1 MALTFQTVIG
11 LEIHVQLATKS
22 KLFCS
27 CSTNYIG
34 ATPNTNVCPVC
45 LGQPGSLPVLNGR
58 TVELAIMLGKA
69 LHSEVG
75 RVTRFHR
82 KNYFY
87 ADLPK
92 AYQISQYDLPICEG
106 GYLDLI
112 DEEGNE
118 SRIGIT
124 RAHLEEDA
132 GKLVHGASDGRLAG
146 AAYSLVD
153 YNRGG
158 VPLLEIVSDPDM
170 TSPHQAKLY
179 VERIR
184 QIVRYLG
191 ISDGDMESG
200 SLRVDANI
208 SQKVSDGR
216 WGKRAE
222 IKNMNSLRA
231 LERGLEYEIRRQRQE
246 LAAGREIVQE
256 TRHWDDGEG
265 VTRSSRSKEE
275 AHDYRYFPDPD
286 LPPIIVKDELIE
298 SIWSGMGELPWEV
311 EERFARDYN
320 LSREDILVLAENRD
334 LADYMDACVA
344 AGADSA
350 RASNWIRTEVL
361 RVVNERK
368 LEVKDFPVEAGQLA
382 GLLKLVDG
390 KELSTTAARD
400 VFTCM
405 VDETCSLEEA
415 LKSSGVQTGK
425 VGGSDLEASIRNIVD
440 GQQEVVQIIR
450 DGKDKKDKKF
460 KFLQGLVMR
469 ETRGQADPAEVG
481 ALLKKIL
488 EIE

>member
-1 MALTFQTVIG
+1 MALSFQTVIG
-11 LEIHVQLATKS
+11 LEIHVQLSTKS

-27 CSTNYIG
+27 CSTDYIG
-34 ATPNTNVCPVC
+34 ARPNTNVCPVC

-58 TVELAIMLGKA
+58 AVELAVMLAKA

-87 ADLPK
+87 PDLPK
-92 AYQISQYDLPICEG
+92 AYQISQYDLPICSG
-106 GYLDLI
+106 GFVDLV
-112 DEEGNE
+112 DEEGDE
-118 SRIGIT
+118 SRVGIT

-132 GKLVHGASDGRLAG
+132 GKLVHSASDGRLAG
-146 AAYSLVD
+146 ASHSLVD

-158 VPLLEIVSDPDM
+158 VPLLEIVSEPDM

-216 WGKRAE
+216 WGHRAE

-246 LAAGREIVQE
+246 LTAGREVVQE

-275 AHDYRYFPDPD
+275 AHDYRYFPEPD
-286 LPPIIVKDELIE
+286 LPPVVVEDEVVR
-298 SIWSGMGELPWEV
+298 SIWEGMGELPWDV
-311 EERFARDYN
+311 EQRFESDYG
-320 LSREDILVLAENRD
+320 LSREEVLVLSENRD
-334 LADYMDACVA
+334 IAAYLDNVVA
-344 AGADSA
+344 EGAGPA
-350 RASNWIRTEVL
+350 RAGNWIRTEVL
-361 RVVNERK
+361 RVLNERK
-368 LEVKDFPVEAGQLA
+368 MSISDFPVAPDQFA
-382 GLLKLVDG
+382 ALLKLVDA

-405 VDETCSLEEA
+405 VDRTCPLESA
-415 LKSSGVQTGK
+415 LESTGVQTGK
-425 VGGSDLEASIRNIVD
+425 VGGNALEDTVRGILE
-440 GQQEVVQIIR
+440 GQPDVVQVIR
-450 DGKDKKDKKF
+450 DGKDKKNKKF

-469 ETRGQADPAEVG
+469 ETRGQADPAEVAG
-481 ALLKKIL
+481 LLKNIL
-488 EIE
+488 EID

>member
-27 CSTNYIG
+27 CSTDYIG

-45 LGQPGSLPVLNGR
+45 LGQPGSLPVLNAR
-58 TVELAIMLGKA
+58 AVELAIMLGKA

-92 AYQISQYDLPICEG
+92 AYQISQYDLPICSG
-106 GYLDLI
+106 GYVDLV

-118 SRIGIT
+118 SRVGIT

-158 VPLLEIVSDPDM
+158 VPLLEIVSEPDM

-216 WGKRAE
+216 WGNRAE

-246 LAAGREIVQE
+246 LTAGREIVQE

-275 AHDYRYFPDPD
+275 AHDYRYFPEPD
-286 LPPIIVKDELIE
+286 LPPVIVEEELVRQ
-298 SIWSGMGELPWEV
+298 IWGDMGELPWDV

-320 LSREDILVLAENRD
+320 LSREDILVLSENRD
-334 LADYMDACVA
+334 LAAYMDATVA
-344 AGADSA
+344 AGGEPG

-361 RVVNERK
+361 RVLNELK
-368 LEVKDFPVEAGQLA
+368 LDIRNFPVKADQFA

-405 VDETCSLEEA
+405 VEGSCSLEEA
-415 LKSSGVQTGK
+415 LKNSGVQTGK
-425 VGGSDLEASIRNIVD
+425 VGGSDLEGMIRGIVE
-440 GQQEVVQIIR
+440 GQPDVVQVIR
-450 DGKDKKDKKF
+450 DGKDKKNKKF

-469 ETRGQADPAEVG
+469 ETRGQADPAEV
-481 ALLKKIL
+481 ASILKKVL

>member
-1 MALTFQTVIG
+1 MALSFQTVIG

-27 CSTNYIG
+27 CPTDYIG

-58 TVELAIMLGKA
+58 AVELAIMLGKA
-69 LHSEVG
+69 LNSEVG

-87 ADLPK
+87 PDLPK
-92 AYQISQYDLPICEG
+92 AYQISQYDLPICSG
-106 GYLDLI
+106 GHVDLV

-118 SRIGIT
+118 SRVGIT

-158 VPLLEIVSDPDM
+158 VPLLEIVSEPDI

-216 WGKRAE
+216 WGNRAE

-246 LAAGREIVQE
+246 LSAGREIVQE

-275 AHDYRYFPDPD
+275 AHDYRYFPEPD
-286 LPPIIVKDELIE
+286 LPPVVVADELVE
-298 SIWSGMGELPWEV
+298 KIWGAMGELPWEV
-311 EERFARDYN
+311 EDRFARDYG
-320 LSREDILVLAENRD
+320 LQREEILVLTENRD
-334 LADYMDACVA
+334 LAAYMDAVVA
-344 AGADSA
+344 AGAEPA
-350 RASNWIRTEVL
+350 RAGNWIRTEVL
-361 RVVNERK
+361 RVLNEKK
-368 LEVKDFPVEAGQLA
+368 LHITDFPVAPGQFA
-382 GLLKLVDG
+382 ALLKLVESKD
-390 KELSTTAARD
+390 LSTTAARD
-400 VFTCM
+400 VFLCM
-405 VDETCSLEEA
+405 ADSSCTLEAA
-415 LKSSGVQTGK
+415 LESSGVRTGK
-425 VGGSDLEASIRNIVD
+425 VGGNALEALIRGIVE
-440 GQQEVVQIIR
+440 GQPDVVEIIR
-450 DGKDKKDKKF
+450 AGKDKKDKKF

-469 ETRGQADPAEVG
+469 ETRGQADPAEV
-481 ALLKKIL
+481 ARLMKEIL
-488 EIE
+488 DIG